1 MKYMIVYAMIRIKI
15 YHYLPEKYLTVTQY
29 SKSIL
34 YHFCKQ
40 KSRGGSVG
48 TRREE
53 NDEKAN
59 FNNNK
64 RVVSTTPRFDD
75 VPRLYIEYRFYN
87 IKSHNN
93 LLSCY
98 YNEKFYK

>member
-1 MKYMIVYAMIRIKI
+1 MKYIIRVCYVGKLLF
-15 YHYLPEKYLTVTQY
+15 YLFLQESKFLHKKYLTVTQY

-75 VPRLYIEYRFYN
+75 VP
-87 IKSHNN
+87 KSKVEFSY
-93 LLSCY
+93 L
-98 YNEKFYK
+98 